1 MESLAGSFDDAL
13 ARIAVGARQELAQ
26 RAHKEVRSVLEGSTA
41 LKDWGID
48 TILIGSYART
58 TSIYPG
64 KDVDVFSK
72 LAKLSTDAS
81 PAEVFKTLS
90 EALTAHYEERAE
102 KQRRSVKIAFDD
114 GQFCVDVVPAV
125 STGIHWAIPNRD
137 PATWSSDGRWIE
149 TDPERLSSLTVQC
162 NDKLKVAGQGAYVPT
177 VKLVRQIREC
187 HLGDKGPGG
196 LYFELMTYWAFQ
208 SGMYGTCFAEILA
221 PTLRSIA
228 GQLSNA
234 SSIPL
239 IDPALSQPFSP
250 CPDSGDLEKA
260 AEKFDELAGMAEQAL
275 DAEKCPAAALW
286 RRILGKNG
294 RGWCFTL
301 PDGCDETGKEIGPVV
316 SVRSQGSS
324 EARGF
329 G

>member
-1 MESLAGSFDDAL
+1 MESLAGNFDDAL
-13 ARIAVGARQELAQ
+13 VRIAVGARQKVAQ
-26 RAHKEVRSVLEGSTA
+26 DAHKEVRSVLEGSTA

-72 LAKLSTDAS
+72 LTKLNTDAS
-81 PAEVFKTLS
+81 PTGVFNTLS
-90 EALTAHYEERAE
+90 EALIDHYGKRAE
-102 KQRRSVKIAFDD
+102 KQRRSVKIDFDD
-114 GQFCVDVVPAV
+114 GEFGVDVVPAV
-125 STGIHWAIPNRD
+125 SAGSHWAIPNRD
-137 PATWSSDGRWIE
+137 RATWESDGRWIK
-149 TDPERLSSLTVQC
+149 TDPEQLSSLTTQC
-162 NDKLKVAGQGAYVPT
+162 NSSLSVAGQGAYVPT
-177 VKLVRQIREC
+177 VKLVRQIREH
-187 HLGDKGPGG
+187 HLGDRDPGG

-208 SGMYGTCFAEILA
+208 SEMYGTCFAEILA
-221 PTLRSIA
+221 RTLRSIA

-239 IDPALSQPFSP
+239 IDPALVQSFSP

-260 AEKFDELAGMAEQAL
+260 AEEFDELAGMAEQAL

-286 RRILGKNG
+286 RKILGENG
-294 RGWCFTL
+294 NGWCFTL
-301 PDGCDETGKEIGPVV
+301 PDGCDETGKEIGPVIP
-316 SVRSQGSS
+316 VRSQGSS